1 MGKEAWESEVE
12 MRGLS
17 VEEPG
22 DQRSRD
28 QREAVRVRLAGWLA
42 VAGAVLLV
50 CSPLPA
56 QASAEVGAPAGT
68 VQQTAADALFLQY
81 APAPPVPGVICLVDS
96 GVDPNPDTTPIL
108 AGSYA
113 LSPNT
118 NTEDELA
125 ALNPPLPGGHPDGHG
140 TYMAMLAAAPA
151 NEWGMV
157 GFAPTSVRIYNLK
170 ALAAGQTTFAFSE
183 YAVAIYRCE
192 ALSSSMPITVVNL
205 SLGSSTQPSGSELET
220 LQNYV
225 QSANAHGL
233 GVVAAAGNE
242 AGPVQAPAD
251 VPGVLGVGASDANPA
266 NLGVMCSFSNS
277 GPGLALFAPGCG
289 SQTEPDGGG
298 NGIEIAFADTGEP
311 AWANGTSYSGEIVS
325 TAEASMRAYSPT
337 LTDSQAQG
345 CITSTLTSAG
355 NLNVAA
361 AFNACGLGQVVS
373 EGMAAYQAA
382 NPAPT
387 QPSNT
392 GPPAAPLIPSKP
404 ARRPGPKIVKITLK
418 HHALTITVAEIP
430 KGLRLQLVVQR
441 REKRGRLVTVAR
453 ITTTHRT
460 NTLRVSQWDR
470 VVARFLAGHTALAP
484 VVVNRST
491 QRKAIDERRSR

>member
-1 MGKEAWESEVE
+1 
-12 MRGLS
+12 MRSFSMILVS
-17 VEEPG
+17 L
-22 DQRSRD
+22 
-28 QREAVRVRLAGWLA
+28 LACT
-42 VAGAVLLV
+42 V
-50 CSPLPA
+50 CSA
-56 QASAEVGAPAGT
+56 QASAEVGVPAGT
-68 VQQTAADALFLQY
+68 VQQAAADALFLQY

-113 LSPNT
+113 LSAET

-151 NEWGMV
+151 NGWGMV
-157 GFAPTSVRIYNLK
+157 GLAPTSVRIYNLK

-225 QSANAHGL
+225 QSANAHGMS
-233 GVVAAAGNE
+233 VVAAAGNE

-266 NLGVMCSFSNS
+266 NLGVLCAFSNR
-277 GPGLALFAPGCG
+277 GAGVALLAPGCG

-298 NGIEIAFADTGEP
+298 NGIEIAFADDGEP

-325 TAEASMRAYSPT
+325 AAEASMRAYSPT
-337 LTDSQAQG
+337 LGYSRAQW
-345 CITSTLTSAG
+345 CITSTLTSGG

-361 AFNACGLGQVVS
+361 AFNACGLGQIVS

-387 QPSNT
+387 QPSDT
-392 GPPAAPLIPSKP
+392 GPPAAALFPTKP
-404 ARRPGPKIVKITLK
+404 VQQLRPRITKLTFK
-418 HHALTITVAEIP
+418 RHVLTITVAEIP
-430 KGLRLQLVVQR
+430 KGLRLQLVVQGR
-441 REKRGRLVTVAR
+441 GKLGRLVTLAW
-453 ITTTHRT
+453 TTTGHRT
-460 NTLRVSQWDR
+460 STLRVGRWDR
-470 VVARFLAGHTALAP
+470 IMARFIGSGGTKLPA
-484 VVVNRST
+484 
-491 QRKAIDERRSR
+491 AIVTRAAYGKHADRRGRGIR